1 MTRSEQLDQPIQYW
15 GYVERMLIVWAL
27 SVVAILQ
34 IFVLGEVFTDAG
46 AHFVAVTEAVYG
58 IFGVFFAYLIMTI
71 IGDIVEKMVFWVGS
85 DLTETQS
92 EAIRTLAWGGASV
105 FLLSKLRRFEPPTGE
120 FADLAM
126 TPYVFAVLFGVLLA
140 IRAVPRPVWERIYRW
155 LPSRG
160 AVDRAQLTGSPLP
173 VTLGIV
179 LFVFAI
185 VVNTM
190 FTQLPPTGSGEVTEL
205 CMGVCGC
212 GACPTW
218 YYAGAAGLLI
228 PILAL
233 GIALR
238 HWRGDDGD

>member
-1 MTRSEQLDQPIQYW
+1 MRRSEQRDEPIQYW
-15 GYVERMLIVWAL
+15 GYVERMLIVWTL

-34 IFVLGEVFTDAG
+34 ILVLGEVFTDAG
-46 AHFVAVTEAVYG
+46 AEFVAVVDAVYS

-71 IGDIVEKMVFWVGS
+71 IGDLIEKILFWAGS

-92 EAIRTLAWGGASV
+92 EAIRTLVWGAASV
-105 FLLSKLRRFEPPTGE
+105 FLFSNLREFEPATGE

-140 IRAVPRPVWERIYRW
+140 LRAVPSVVWERLYRS
-155 LPSRG
+155 LSFLRG
-160 AVDRAQLTGSPLP
+160 LERAQVTGTHMP
-173 VTLGIV
+173 VILGIV
-179 LFVFAI
+179 LTVALI

-190 FTQLPPTGSGEVTEL
+190 FTQLPPAGSGEVADL

-218 YYAGAAGLLI
+218 YYAGAAGLLGS
-228 PILAL
+228 ILAL
-233 GIALR
+233 GVALR
-238 HWRGDDGD
+238 HWRGESE